1 MPKGVL
7 LLLEFVC
14 FGFITFIAFILIDKS
29 CKKLGEKLAIFKNYA
44 HFINLEAFITKFLKI
59 AFVFFAVTAILQKHG
74 YSLTSLIA
82 GFGITGL
89 AVSFAAKETIANIFG
104 SISLMFDKV
113 YTLGDYIKVGEHEG
127 TVEDVNMRSTKI
139 RTLDDVVVN
148 IPNETLATSPVYN
161 YSRIGKRRIKE
172 TLGIIYETPNEKITQ
187 AQRIIENILDS
198 NENILGDFQVYIS
211 LFNSSSIDITFEAYA
226 KFKELSRAKEIKS
239 EILYSILKRFR
250 EEEISLAYPTQTLY
264 IQSEK

>member
-7 LLLEFVC
+7 LLLEFIC
-14 FGFITFIAFILIDKS
+14 FGFITFVAFILIDKS
-29 CKKLGEKLAIFKNYA
+29 CKKLSEKLAVFKNYS
-44 HFINLEAFITKFLKI
+44 HFINLEAFVSKFLKI

-139 RTLDDVVVN
+139 RTLDDVIVN
-148 IPNETLATSPVYN
+148 LPNEILATSAVYN

-187 AQRIIENILDS
+187 AQRIIENILRA
-198 NENILGDFQVYIS
+198 NENIFDDFQVYIS

-226 KFKELSRAKEIKS
+226 KFADLSKAKELKS
-239 EILYSILKRFR
+239 EILFAILKKFR

-264 IQSEK
+264 IEK

>member
-1 MPKGVL
+1 MSKGVL
-7 LLLEFVC
+7 LLIEFAC
-14 FGFITFIAFILIDKS
+14 MLFFTFIAFVIIDKS
-29 CKKLGEKLAIFKNYA
+29 CKRLSEKFAVLKNYS
-44 HFINLEAFITKFLKI
+44 HFINIEAFITKFLKI
-59 AFVFFAVTAILQKHG
+59 VFVFFAVTAILQKHG

-104 SISLMFDKV
+104 SFSLMFDKV
-113 YTLGDYIKVGEHEG
+113 YKLGDYIKVGEHEG

-148 IPNETLATSPVYN
+148 LPNETLATSAVYN

-187 AQRIIENILDS
+187 AQRIIENILGA
-198 NENILGDFQVYIS
+198 NENIFDDFQVYIS
-211 LFNSSSIDITFEAYA
+211 LFNSSSIDITFESYA
-226 KFKELSRAKEIKS
+226 KFADLSKAKELKS
-239 EILYSILKRFR
+239 EILFAILKKFR

-264 IQSEK
+264 IEK

>member
-1 MPKGVL
+1 MSEGVL
-7 LLLEFVC
+7 LLLEFIC
-14 FGFITFIAFILIDKS
+14 FLFLTCIVFVVIDKF
-29 CKKLGEKLAIFKNYA
+29 CKKISKKISTASNYA
-44 HFINLEAFITKFLKI
+44 NFINLETFITKFLKVV
-59 AFVFFAVTAILQKHG
+59 FVFFAVTAILQKHG

-113 YTLGDYIKVGEHEG
+113 YKLGDYIKVGEHEG

-139 RTLDDVVVN
+139 RTTEDVLVN

-161 YSRIGKRRIKE
+161 YSKITKRKIKE
-172 TLGIIYETPNEKITQ
+172 TLGITYETSDEKITR
-187 AQRIIENILDS
+187 AQRIIESVLS
-198 NENILGDFQVYIS
+198 GNEEIYDGFQIYVP
-211 LFNSSSIDITFEAYA
+211 LLNSSSIDITFEAYA
-226 KFKELSRAKEIKS
+226 KTANLAKARAIKS
-239 EILYSILKRFR
+239 ELLLNIYKKFR

-264 IQSEK
+264 IEK

>member
-1 MPKGVL
+1 MSKGVI
-7 LLLEFVC
+7 LLLEFI
-14 FGFITFIAFILIDKS
+14 GLLAITFIAFIAIDKF
-29 CKKLGEKLAIFKNYA
+29 CKKLSEKFAVFKNYA
-44 HFINLEAFITKFLKI
+44 HFMNLEAFLVKFLKI
-59 AFVFFAVTAILQKHG
+59 AFVFCAVTAVLQKHG

-113 YTLGDYIKVGEHEG
+113 YTLGDYVKVGSHEG

-139 RTLDDVVVN
+139 RTLDDVLVN

-161 YSRIGKRRIKE
+161 YTKIRKRRIKE
-172 TLGIIYETPNEKITQ
+172 TLGITYETSNEKITK
-187 AQRIIENILDS
+187 AQRIIENVLS
-198 NENILGDFQVYIS
+198 ENEKIFDDFQVYIS
-211 LFNSSSIDITFEAYA
+211 QFNSSSIDITFELYTKCKESNLA
-226 KFKELSRAKEIKS
+226 KNIKG
-239 EILYSILKRFR
+239 EILFEILKKFR

-264 IQSEK
+264 IEK